1 MYIIRGKERCPTQK
15 IKKRAISLFQSKAQ
29 STNKTFYRKSTI
41 SVFSDLSLI
50 LSRDAVNDKRV
61 TRVIDPKYDIRKV
74 TFNINRMTYKTER
87 IMKLIALKLIE
98 IIKSSFSRTI
108 IPVDFQEFF
117 F

>member
-1 MYIIRGKERCPTQK
+1 MRPSIVKARYPSV
-15 IKKRAISLFQSKAQ
+15 IS
-29 STNKTFYRKSTI
+29 
-41 SVFSDLSLI
+41 
-50 LSRDAVNDKRV
+50 DAVNKRV